1 MGGNDDEEAKR
12 VYVACVACTREAGE
26 AAAEGAATAAG
37 GVGNTQSAALHPSS
51 LAVSLL
57 MQQLLLSLRQTCE
70 TLLAPTRAV
79 PASLSP
85 VN

>member
-51 LAVSLL
+51 LAVSFTSSSRGERRIL
-57 MQQLLLSLRQTCE
+57 QSFHSLATG
-70 TLLAPTRAV
+70 
-79 PASLSP
+79 
-85 VN
+85 